1 MNGKK
6 IAQSPR
12 DQTQPSERGQP
23 APPPFG
29 INSPYVV
36 YPGAVY
42 TVDDLCRIFGLKATS
57 VRREV
62 RLRRLRISKRCGR
75 YYCLGQWVLEWLED
89 RELQPPQ
96 GREEGETGWR
106 EPDRRCIRE

>member
-6 IAQSPR
+6 NAQSPMER
-12 DQTQPSERGQP
+12 TETSERPQLLPP
-23 APPPFG
+23 AFG
-29 INSPYVV
+29 VNVPHVV
-36 YPGAVY
+36 FPGAVY
-42 TVDDLCRIFGLKATS
+42 TVDDLRRIFGLKATS

-89 RELQPPQ
+89 GELKPPQ
-96 GREEGETGWR
+96 GRGEANA
-106 EPDRRCIRE
+106 DRMEHDG

>member
-1 MNGKK
+1 MNGKRN
-6 IAQSPR
+6 AQTST
-12 DQTQPSERGQP
+12 DQAETSERPQA
-23 APPPFG
+23 APPALG
-29 INSPYVV
+29 INGPQVV

-42 TVDDLCRIFGLKATS
+42 TVDDLRRIFALKASS

-89 RELQPPQ
+89 GELRPPPGRREGNADRIEQD
-96 GREEGETGWR
+96 GRST
-106 EPDRRCIRE
+106 

>member
-6 IAQSPR
+6 IAQTPMDR
-12 DQTQPSERGQP
+12 METSERGQP

-29 INSPYVV
+29 INGSHVV

-42 TVDDLCRIFGLKATS
+42 TVDDLRRIFGLKASS

-89 RELQPPQ
+89 GERKPPQ
-96 GREEGETGWR
+96 GREEANADSE
-106 EPDRRCIRE
+106 